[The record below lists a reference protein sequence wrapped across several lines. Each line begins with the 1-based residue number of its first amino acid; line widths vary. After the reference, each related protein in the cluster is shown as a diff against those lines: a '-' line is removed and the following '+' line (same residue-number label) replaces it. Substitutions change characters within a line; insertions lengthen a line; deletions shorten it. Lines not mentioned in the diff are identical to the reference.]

1 MFTSI
6 SFIIYPIWSNGIRWV
21 ALISNGYKVSTYTRM
36 ETEMFKTTS
45 KHLSNYIHFSKT
57 KTKNRNNSIM
67 AITCMVYIVLHT
79 GIGTLIGYLL
89 SEINNIHAYVSFMRC
104 LTTY

>member
-6 SFIIYPIWSNGIRWV
+6 SFIIYPIWSKGIRCV
-21 ALISNGYKVSTYTRM
+21 GLISNGYKVSTYTSM

-57 KTKNRNNSIM
+57 KTKKQQQ
-67 AITCMVYIVLHT
+67 
-79 GIGTLIGYLL
+79 
-89 SEINNIHAYVSFMRC
+89 
-104 LTTY
+104 